1 MSNRN
6 MARRT
11 VAEIAFDGV
20 DITRSIRPYLLS
32 VSYTDNEED
41 ETDDLQIALQDRGRI
56 WTEQWLMEAIEAAAA
71 EKLSIEAVLLREN
84 QHSNGKDVLLP
95 FGTFELDTVEASGPP
110 NKITIKATSLPF
122 HAAIRQTKKSKAWEG
137 YTLSGIA
144 NEMAANSGMICMYES
159 SVNPYYARVEQ
170 IRTSDIALLCRLCHE
185 AGISLKA
192 TNKIL
197 VLFDQAEYEAKNEIL
212 TIRRGDG
219 SYTRYQIGT
228 GTADTQYASCRVRYE
243 NPAKGQCITGI
254 ATDDKVKNGQQ
265 LEVAARVASPGRRK
279 CWRKRCCVC
288 TTSSPRPPVSRWSA
302 IPRWW
307 QASRCG
313 FGGSAAGTANISSAR
328 RYIRWTGQAI
338 RPESGC
344 GAYWRDTDG

>member
-6 MARRT
+6 LARRT

-41 ETDDLQIALQDRGRI
+41 ETDDLQITLQDRGRI
-56 WTEQWLMEAIEAAAA
+56 WTEQWLMDAIEAAAA

-170 IRTSDIALLCRLCHE
+170 IRTSDIALLRRLCHE

-197 VLFDQAEYEAKNEIL
+197 VLFDQAEYEAKDEIL

-265 LEVAARVASPGRRK
+265 LEVAARVASPGEAKTLAEKMLRLHNK
-279 CWRKRCCVC
+279 FAK
-288 TTSSPRPPVSRWSA
+288 T
-302 IPRWW
+302 
-307 QASRCG
+307 ASFTMVGNPALVAGVTVRLRG
-313 FGGSAAGTANISSAR
+313 FGGWDCKYIIS
-328 RYIRWTGQAI
+328 QAVHTVDG
-338 RPESGC
+338 SGYTTRVRLRSVLE
-344 GAYWRDTDG
+344 GY